1 MQGKDYLVVS
11 DKGHCY
17 RVKAVGAADRL
28 DCLQG
33 LVGYWAGNSALV
45 ELIQTIPTQD
55 GIIDCWANEEGLF
68 RPGFKT
74 NTIGSALCKK
84 NVKGP
89 IVFAGSDGDGETIP
103 VAPEF
108 IEAAVEI
115 GVELEGNGKQ
125 YTWPEV
131 CIELMEQEQKYLE
144 YTEDMEE
151 RHND

>member
-1 MQGKDYLVVS
+1 MSSKDYLVVS

-17 RVKAVGAADRL
+17 RVRAVGPADTL

-33 LVGYWAGNSALV
+33 LVGYWAGDTALI
-45 ELIQTIPTQD
+45 ELVKTIPTED
-55 GIIDCWANEEGLF
+55 GPIDCWANEEREL

-74 NTIGSALCKK
+74 NTIGSAVCKR
-84 NVKGP
+84 VIKGP
-89 IVFAGSDGDGETIP
+89 IVFTSSDKHGETLP
-103 VAPEF
+103 LPQEF
-108 IEAAVEI
+108 IEGAIQV

-131 CIELMEQEQKYLE
+131 CIELMEQEQKFLE
-144 YTEDMEE
+144 YIEMEE